1 MYYLVIIQ
9 NNETPAIFGYETYD
23 AALAAFHNEMAYRAE
38 GRTSTKCAILDSEL
52 ITLQRETWVAPVT
65 DTEPVEG

>member
-1 MYYLVIIQ
+1 MYYLAVIQ
-9 NNETPAIFGYETYD
+9 NNNTPALFSHETYD
-23 AALAAFHNEMAYRAE
+23 AALAAFHNELGYRAE

-52 ITLQRETWVAPVT
+52 VTLMRETWVTPVT